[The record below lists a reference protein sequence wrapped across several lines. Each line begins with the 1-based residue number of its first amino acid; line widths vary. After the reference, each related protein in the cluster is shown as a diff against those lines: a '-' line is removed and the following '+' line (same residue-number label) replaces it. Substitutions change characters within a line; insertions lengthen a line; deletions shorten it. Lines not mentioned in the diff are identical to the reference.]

1 MSQLAQGETTIEGPT
16 TQTRALV
23 RREALPQELT
33 SLGIAAF
40 ADGETGK
47 LTLKIPDEL
56 KAKANVLMPVEIV
69 QQDDPNWRPSLRV
82 VRLDPDAKNGAHF
95 YPQAGGKLAP
105 RKQALELL
113 ADAAGVVSVRT
124 SLSGRERVVV
134 GDVTAETFTHMAV
147 LKIRKSDGTL
157 RTLEASRTYEPFAE
171 YEEVLDAVANA
182 DEWQNGSKTGKKR
195 YPFGTPEYQAEARKR
210 WLNEIKF
217 AKAKNESK
225 AILRAVRAALQI
237 PHTVSPQRAAL
248 PWVVVGWN
256 LSPQDTPEVRQ
267 AIASLYGT
275 APGDAIPVRD
285 DWVGHEL
292 TEGVDEPLEP
302 PVWEEV
308 TPEEMAELT
317 DVVVNQDS
325 SAPDGG
331 VREPAPEPTADEQGP
346 EEGTDDGP
354 PAPTPSDVAEPMIP
368 GLEPDPDPAPE
379 DAGGDGLSEAERA
392 EVTAFGAAKPPA
404 GAHQTKTMKFLFSL
418 GEPADEHLNWLLR
431 TCTKPKD
438 AEFHRLLVLA
448 CRVHRPELYEA
459 WKAEQA

>member
-1 MSQLAQGETTIEGPT
+1 MSQLAQGETIIEGPT
-16 TQTRALV
+16 TPTRALV

-40 ADGETGK
+40 ADEATGR

-82 VRLDPDAKNGAHF
+82 VHLDPDPQNGTHF
-95 YPQAGGKLAP
+95 YPQQSGRIAP

-171 YEEVLDAVANA
+171 YEEIVTAV
-182 DEWQNGSKTGKKR
+182 GSGKYAK
-195 YPFGTPEYQAEARKR
+195 PAGTPQHAAEVRKR

-225 AILRAVRAALQI
+225 AILRAIRAALQI
-237 PHTVSPQRAAL
+237 PHTFTPARAAL
-248 PWVVVGWN
+248 PYVVVGWN

-275 APGDAIPVRD
+275 DPGDAIPVRD

-292 TEGVDEPLEP
+292 TEGIDEPLEP

-308 TPEEMAELT
+308 TPE
-317 DVVVNQDS
+317 DS

-346 EEGTDDGP
+346 EEGTDEQP
-354 PAPTPSDVAEPMIP
+354 PAPTPTDVAEPMIP